1 MAGGASEDED
11 GMISQINV
19 TPLVDITLVLLIV
32 FMVTAKIIVSSALP
46 LDLPKAAQG
55 DTVQLVFSID
65 MRENGEIYINN
76 DPVTDE
82 AEVAAKAKKALAD
95 NPKIRAVIRAGKAV
109 PHGKV
114 IRMLDLLKTA
124 GISKIAFGVT
134 PITQDG
140 PNKPKDAPAPAP
152 AATNG

>member
-1 MAGGASEDED
+1 VAGGAGEDED

-46 LDLPKAAQG
+46 LDLPKAASG

-76 DPVTDE
+76 DPIDDE
-82 AEVAAKAKKALAD
+82 KQIMAKAKKALAD

-114 IRMLDLLKTA
+114 IRMLDMLKTS
-124 GISKIAFGVT
+124 GINKIAFGVT
-134 PITQDG
+134 PVTQEG
-140 PNKPKDAPAPAP
+140 GAAKKEAAPAP
-152 AATNG
+152 AATN

>member
-1 MAGGASEDED
+1 MAGGAGEDED

-46 LDLPKAAQG
+46 LDLPKAASG

-76 DPVTDE
+76 DRVQDE
-82 AEVAAKAKKALAD
+82 KQIMAKAKKALAD

-114 IRMLDLLKTA
+114 IRMLDMLKTA
-124 GISKIAFGVT
+124 GINKIAFGVT
-134 PITQDG
+134 PISQEG
-140 PNKPKDAPAPAP
+140 GGEKKSPAPAP
-152 AATNG
+152 AATN